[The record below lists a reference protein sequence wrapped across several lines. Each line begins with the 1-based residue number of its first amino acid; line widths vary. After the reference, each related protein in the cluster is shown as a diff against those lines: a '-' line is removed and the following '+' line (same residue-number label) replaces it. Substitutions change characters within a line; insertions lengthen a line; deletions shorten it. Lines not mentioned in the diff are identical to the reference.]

1 MHTAEGKKE
10 RKERKQ
16 QQQNKEMEKEIMCWS

>member
-16 QQQNKEMEKEIMCWS
+16 QQNKGNGKELMCWS

>member
-16 QQQNKEMEKEIMCWS
+16 QQNKEMEKELMCWS